1 MPEPGKQ
8 RLFANTLA
16 NAAAQFGTLAIAIP
30 TLTVSRA
37 ERDGLIATA
46 RSLVMS
52 RETAGR

>member
-8 RLFANTLA
+8 RLFDNTLA
-16 NAAAQFGTLAIAIP
+16 